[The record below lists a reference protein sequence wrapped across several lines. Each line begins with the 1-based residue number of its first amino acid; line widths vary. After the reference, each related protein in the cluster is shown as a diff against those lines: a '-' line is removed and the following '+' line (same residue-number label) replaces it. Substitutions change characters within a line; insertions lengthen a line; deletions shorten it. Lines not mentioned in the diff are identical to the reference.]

1 MREIINK
8 QLKEYRDKDIALL
21 FSGGLDSLSI
31 LLSCI
36 DVGISPHLY
45 TFRLEDY
52 ISEDIKSSRKIK
64 DIFNLEYT
72 EVIIKK
78 DVEQLKLDVKNIIKK
93 FKVKKKTQ
101 IQCIY
106 PFLYMVNEIQEEI
119 VFSGL
124 CADELY
130 GTSRKMQILG
140 RTNDE
145 EFYKKRNE
153 MHEDIESSSYIFIK
167 NIFNAHNKEFVA
179 PYKDNI
185 ELVNYFL
192 NKNFKELH
200 SPKQKNL
207 TYINYKEEIEDYKLY
222 RKNSN
227 LQCNSNIREWHNEL
241 LFTELNKNNWKSV
254 VGIYNMIYNNYFKE
268 E

>member
-1 MREIINK
+1 M
-8 QLKEYRDKDIALL
+8 
-21 FSGGLDSLSI
+21 
-31 LLSCI
+31 
-36 DVGISPHLY
+36 
-45 TFRLEDY
+45 
-52 ISEDIKSSRKIK
+52 
-64 DIFNLEYT
+64 
-72 EVIIKK
+72 IIKK

-207 TYINYKEEIEDYKLY
+207 TYINYKKEIEDYKLY

-241 LFTELNKNNWKSV
+241 LFTELNKNN
-254 VGIYNMIYNNYFKE
+254 
-268 E
+268 